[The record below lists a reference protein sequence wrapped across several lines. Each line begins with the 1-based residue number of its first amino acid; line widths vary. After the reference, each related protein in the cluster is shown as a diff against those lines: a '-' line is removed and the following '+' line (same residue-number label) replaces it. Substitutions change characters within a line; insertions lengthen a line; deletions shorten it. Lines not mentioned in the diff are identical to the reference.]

1 MALAA
6 TGGRTEEDANLD
18 EVVLV
23 HPKQKLASCGKS
35 WSVILIGCGTAGSTF
50 R

>member
-6 TGGRTEEDANLD
+6 TGGRTEDANLD

-23 HPKQKLASCGKS
+23 HPRLEVTK
-35 WSVILIGCGTAGSTF
+35 
-50 R
+50 